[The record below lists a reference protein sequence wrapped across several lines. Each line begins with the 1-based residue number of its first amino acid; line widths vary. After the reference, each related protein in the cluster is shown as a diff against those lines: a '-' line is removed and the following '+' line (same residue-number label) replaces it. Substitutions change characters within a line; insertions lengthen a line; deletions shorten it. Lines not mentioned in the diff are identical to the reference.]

1 MDVSYAIEKANA
13 NEDIK
18 KLRDYFLCSCFACIK
33 HADEKISQ
41 WTLLYYNPQANKV
54 VDCFVNDKFVTIG
67 EETPPLAEIEKPD
80 FNGLNVQAEDALAT
94 ARENFRKSTINVLI
108 TLHQNPL
115 KWTIN
120 FISSDMMA
128 TTVDVDAKSGRI
140 TRQEETS
147 LIRRL

>member
-1 MDVSYAIEKANA
+1 M
-13 NEDIK
+13 
-18 KLRDYFLCSCFACIK
+18 
-33 HADEKISQ
+33 
-41 WTLLYYNPQANKV
+41 
-54 VDCFVNDKFVTIG
+54 NDKFVTIG

-94 ARENFRKSTINVLI
+94 ARENFTKSTINVLI